1 LSNGKAD
8 PDGGVEPG
16 GASYLG
22 EATKADEA
30 AADQI
35 RTSKYEADV
44 RVGLLI
50 ALGAAVFIICMAY
63 VVLAAVIG
71 DVDRWERVE
80 GALDKV
86 LAVFTGFLGLG
97 VGYYF
102 SRK

>member
-1 LSNGKAD
+1 
-8 PDGGVEPG
+8 
-16 GASYLG
+16 
-22 EATKADEA
+22 
-30 AADQI
+30 
-35 RTSKYEADV
+35 
-44 RVGLLI
+44 
-50 ALGAAVFIICMAY
+50 MAY